1 MTAALTAALETFP
14 GFDGAPLALTRM
26 GEGRPVIL
34 LHGLFSS
41 AEVNWVRYGTAALL
55 AGAGFACL
63 MHDLRAHGASAAP
76 HDPAAYPSDVLARDA
91 EALVAHLG
99 LEDFD
104 LVGFSLGARTAARAV
119 IRGMRPRRLVLA
131 GMGLEGLAGWAR
143 RQDFFRDVIDRFG
156 TIRPGDPAYMAQQ
169 FLKTSSVD
177 RDAVRLLLGAMEDT
191 PPQALAGI
199 TMPTLV
205 LCGDKDNDNGSANR
219 LAEALPHATRA
230 TIPGTHMSSVTL
242 PDLGHALADFLTR
255 D

>member
-1 MTAALTAALETFP
+1 MDAATETFP
-14 GFDGAPLALTRM
+14 GFDGASLALTRV

-41 AEVNWVRYGTAALL
+41 AQVNWVRFGTATLL
-55 AGAGFACL
+55 AEAGFACL
-63 MHDLRAHGASAAP
+63 MPDLRAHGASAAP

-99 LEDFD
+99 LDRFD

-119 IRGMRPRRLVLA
+119 IRGMAPRRLVLA

-169 FLKTSSVD
+169 FLKTSPAD
-177 RDAVRLLLGAMEDT
+177 RVALRLLLGTMEDT
-191 PPQALAGI
+191 SPAALAALA
-199 TMPTLV
+199 MPTLV
-205 LCGDKDNDNGSANR
+205 LSGDLDNDNGSADR
-219 LAEALPHATRA
+219 LADVLPQAHRA
-230 TIPGTHMSSVTL
+230 TIPGTHMSSVTT
-242 PDLGHALADFLTR
+242 PDLGRALVDFLGQ